1 MHIDADLFKLAVSLL
16 LGAFIG
22 FEREVS
28 DKAAGLR
35 TNILICMG
43 ACLFTILSIKIGVH
57 DNDPGRIAAQIVS
70 GIGFLGAGAIMREG
84 DRVTGLTTAATI
96 WVVAAIGAAAGFG
109 LYLMACWTTVGVLLV
124 QAVFTKLDVWIDDW
138 RQRHTYRVISKLD
151 DASIE
156 GIKTLFRDAG
166 VEVLRRKVMKKNG
179 MYHSEWYAAGPRL
192 AQKEITRKLIE
203 SPDVAEVTY

>member
-43 ACLFTILSIKIGVH
+43 ACLFTILSIKLGNGAH
-57 DNDPGRIAAQIVS
+57 DPGRIAAQIVS

-96 WVVAAIGAAAGFG
+96 WVVAAIGAAAGYG
-109 LYLMACWTTVGVLLV
+109 MYLMACWTTVAVLMV
-124 QAVFTKLDVWIDDW
+124 QALFTKLDVWIDDW
-138 RQRHTYRVISKLD
+138 RQRHTYRIISKLD
-151 DASIE
+151 EKSIE
-156 GIKTLFRDAG
+156 AIKTLFRETG
-166 VEVLRRKVMKKNG
+166 VEVLRRKVMKKGG
-179 MYHSEWYAAGPRL
+179 MYHSEWYAAGTRV

>member
-1 MHIDADLFKLAVSLL
+1 MGVSLL

-43 ACLFTILSIKIGVH
+43 ACLFTILSEMIG
-57 DNDPGRIAAQIVS
+57 NDPARITAQIVS

-96 WVVAAIGAAAGFG
+96 WVVAAIGAAAGSG
-109 LYLMACWTTVGVLLV
+109 MYLIACWTTVGVLMV
-124 QAVFTKLDVWIDDW
+124 QALFTKMDAWIDDW
-138 RQRHTYRVISKLD
+138 RQRHTYRVISDLNDKSL
-151 DASIE
+151 E
-156 GIKTLFRDAG
+156 GIKTLFREAG
-166 VEVLRRKVMKKNG
+166 VEVLRRKLMKRHG
-179 MYHSEWYAAGPRL
+179 HYYSEWYATGPRL
-192 AQKEITRKLIE
+192 AQKELARKLLESKDVIE
-203 SPDVAEVTY
+203 VLY